1 MESRYGQI
9 YAAILIFSKKSKIW
23 INYNVDF
30 HQHSKS
36 NIQHIDTKVNNQKVY
51 SKSCSMLHWGVF
63 QLKLLLLKR
72 AFFFLQ
78 GYFMPCICE
87 KSSLYN
93 VYVAT
98 TQTLLMGNEEYF
110 TISFYFMGKNMVPTD
125 VKRIWDIW
133 MTGDCKHQLTWV
145 KKIKSLF

>member
-36 NIQHIDTKVNNQKVY
+36 NNIQHIDTKVNNQKVY

-63 QLKLLLLKR
+63 QLKLLLHKR
-72 AFFFLQ
+72 AFFFFFKDILCHAFVKNHLCTM
-78 GYFMPCICE
+78 YM
-87 KSSLYN
+87 
-93 VYVAT
+93 
-98 TQTLLMGNEEYF
+98 LLLH
-110 TISFYFMGKNMVPTD
+110 
-125 VKRIWDIW
+125 
-133 MTGDCKHQLTWV
+133 KH
-145 KKIKSLF
+145 F